1 MRKSADV
8 LNDTSGDTIILDLPP
23 RHHMYVSVFI
33 VMPFLFLTSFP
44 SSILNYHDD
53 AAAEPLP
60 NVQYSN
66 PRTMS
71 NQFCPVL
78 VLL

>member
-1 MRKSADV
+1 
-8 LNDTSGDTIILDLPP
+8 
-23 RHHMYVSVFI
+23 MYVSVFI
-33 VMPFLFLTSFP
+33 LMPFLFLTSFP

-66 PRTMS
+66 PHTMS
-71 NQFCPVL
+71 NQLCPAL